1 MKYRCYKGDEY
12 SGFIYDEIYDI
23 VEDERLGPEF
33 VKVTGKLISNG
44 VEIDGVLMPQ
54 NEVLSYFEPYE
65 DDLDKDIDEYIKQMP
80 GSHSISTNDSLLN
93 EAHWSG
99 PYSALHEM
107 VRYFLMKYKQQI
119 KVKL

>member
-23 VEDERLGPEF
+23 VEDENLGPDF

-44 VEIDGVLMPQ
+44 VEIDGLLMPQ

-80 GSHSISTNDSLLN
+80 GSHSISTSDSLLN
-93 EAHWSG
+93 EPYWSG
-99 PYSALHEM
+99 PYSTLHEM
-107 VRYFLMKYKQQI
+107 VRYFLMKYKKQV
-119 KVKL
+119 KVKI